1 MTEARLRGRFAPS
14 PTGPLHFGSLVAA
27 VASYL
32 DAKSAGAEWLVRME
46 DVDTPRS
53 VPCAAESI
61 LRSLEAHGMEWDG
74 PVVAQSQRLNL
85 YREAL
90 RQLGDRVYP
99 CGCSRRNVA
108 GAYPGTCRAGLATNR
123 RASAFRLRVPA
134 DPIEF
139 ADRLRGPI
147 SESLEQ
153 SCGDFVLLR
162 ADGIFAYHLAV
173 VVDDIDQDITDIV
186 RGADLLDSTAR
197 QVYLY
202 SLLGVDVPRYLHVP
216 VVCSPNG
223 EKLSKQTHAPALDD
237 RLASA
242 SLREAFEFLSHPLP
256 PELQAASPRELL
268 QWGIQNWKPSR
279 LSASSATCRDKTPPD
294 KTIKP
299 S

>member
-1 MTEARLRGRFAPS
+1 MFSQAPSESWTSGWVFARHWVEFWGNGPPLCQRSRLHGATLLFAVTETRLRGRFAPS

-123 RASAFRLRVPA
+123 RASAFRLRE
-134 DPIEF
+134 I
-139 ADRLRGPI
+139 G
-147 SESLEQ
+147 
-153 SCGDFVLLR
+153 R
-162 ADGIFAYHLAV
+162 A
-173 VVDDIDQDITDIV
+173 
-186 RGADLLDSTAR
+186 
-197 QVYLY
+197 
-202 SLLGVDVPRYLHVP
+202 HV
-216 VVCSPNG
+216 
-223 EKLSKQTHAPALDD
+223 
-237 RLASA
+237 
-242 SLREAFEFLSHPLP
+242 
-256 PELQAASPRELL
+256 
-268 QWGIQNWKPSR
+268 
-279 LSASSATCRDKTPPD
+279 
-294 KTIKP
+294 
-299 S
+299 